1 MEKNKDNLE
10 QHLREGFQRLA
21 EAEEQKIT
29 EERKQESDHK
39 NAMPEGTKE
48 SVRARL
54 DHEIEK
60 IREQEEKAKEKTEAD
75 SYIRLSAE
83 DRRALELGRRA
94 LQEEKN
100 GIHRRRRPLKVY
112 LAVAAV
118 IAATLAVSVGVMG
131 GPERV
136 VQMARQAVGGREVE
150 KVNSSDENLTS
161 VNEDIEEAY
170 QITAEKFGTEP
181 VRILAQPSELK
192 FEELIFDELN
202 QVAEFWYEIK
212 GERMIYFVSAS
223 YRDSS
228 WGVDTEDVLV
238 DSYLINEGK
247 ENQINVKEYQVTEN
261 GERRFSAQFFYKGL
275 EYYLIGVMS
284 EKDFLEIVNNLLFY

>member
-100 GIHRRRRPLKVY
+100 GIHGRRRPLKVY

-150 KVNSSDENLTS
+150 KVNSSDENL
-161 VNEDIEEAY
+161 VIVEENEEEAY
-170 QITAEKFGTEP
+170 QMIADEFGVEP
-181 VRILAQPSELK
+181 VRIVEQSNR
-192 FEELIFDELN
+192 LIFEKMTFEKSM
-202 QVAEFWYEIK
+202 QVAELFYRLDD
-212 GERMIYFVSAS
+212 ERLMYFINAS
-223 YRDSS
+223 YKDSS
-228 WGVDTEDVLV
+228 WGIDVEEEIAK
-238 DSYLINEGK
+238 SYILNEGK
-247 ENQINVKEYQVTEN
+247 ENQIEVKEYLVEPNQK
-261 GERRFSAQFFYKGL
+261 ERYSARFSYWGL
-275 EYYLIGVMS
+275 EYFLVGSVS
-284 EKDFLEIVNNLLFY
+284 EADFKEIIDNLFFY

>member
-29 EERKQESDHK
+29 EERKQESDRK
-39 NAMPEGTKE
+39 NVMPEGTKE

-118 IAATLAVSVGVMG
+118 IAATLAVSVGALG

-150 KVNSSDENLTS
+150 QVDSSDENL
-161 VNEDIEEAY
+161 VIVEENEEEAY
-170 QITAEKFGTEP
+170 QMIADEFGVGP
-181 VRILAQPSELK
+181 VRMVAQP
-192 FEELIFDELN
+192 EEMIFREMVFDVEN
-202 QVAEFWYEIK
+202 QTAEFWYEID
-212 GERMIYFVSAS
+212 GENMVYFINAS

-228 WGVDTEDVLV
+228 WGMDVDDPIK
-238 DSYLINEGK
+238 DSYFINEG
-247 ENQINVKEYQVTEN
+247 EEEQIEVKEYLVE
-261 GERRFSAQFFYKGL
+261 GRGGFRFSAQFSYWGL
-275 EYYLIGVMS
+275 DYFLVGTMS
-284 EKDFLEIVNNLLFY
+284 ESDFQEIVNNLLFY

>member
-29 EERKQESDHK
+29 EERKQESDRK
-39 NAMPEGTKE
+39 NVMPEGTKE

-60 IREQEEKAKEKTEAD
+60 IREQEGKAKEKTEAD

-100 GIHRRRRPLKVY
+100 GIHGRRRPLKVY

-118 IAATLAVSVGVMG
+118 IAATLAVSVGALG

-150 KVNSSDENLTS
+150 KVNSSDENL
-161 VNEDIEEAY
+161 VIVEDEEEAY
-170 QITAEKFGTEP
+170 QAVADTFGVNA
-181 VRILAQPSELK
+181 VRIIEPSKELK
-192 FEELIFDELN
+192 FEKMICDEAN
-202 QVAEFWYEIK
+202 QTIEFWYDIG
-212 GERMIYFVSAS
+212 GEKTVYLINAPYSA
-223 YRDSS
+223 SS
-228 WGVDTEDVLV
+228 WGVDAD
-238 DSYLINEGK
+238 DAIKKSYILNKGK
-247 ENQINVKEYQVTEN
+247 ENEVEVKEYQVT
-261 GERRFSAQFFYKGL
+261 GSDLPRFSAQFSYKGL
-275 EYYLIGVMS
+275 EYFLIGSMDK
-284 EKDFLEIVNNLLFY
+284 EEFQKIIDNLFFY